1 MYSPQVLK
9 EAVLEPQKFW
19 QDDDEDE
26 DAGVG
31 RGRECGIKV
40 KLVVVP
46 YPSKYLGANDV
57 VLTVTSCVGVYLHT
71 SVGGHRSQGSPSGV
85 VTQESGEEKL
95 NQAMQR
101 GESPSLRGQ

>member
-19 QDDDEDE
+19 QDDDEE

-40 KLVVVP
+40 KLVVS
-46 YPSKYLGANDV
+46 YPSKCLGANGV

-71 SVGGHRSQGSPSGV
+71 SGWAQKPEVTLRCCHSGV
-85 VTQESGEEKL
+85 IHL
-95 NQAMQR
+95 AF
-101 GESPSLRGQ
+101 